1 MNSTLKRLLF
11 AAILLVTQTTNALP
25 RVASLN
31 LCADSLLLELA
42 LPSQIVSVSW
52 LAQDDTLSNY
62 AEQAKRFPSN
72 HGHIEELIPHA
83 PELVFTGANTS
94 AVENALLLRLGFK
107 VIKVL
112 PDRNFKDYENNL
124 KLVGEAIGRPEQ
136 AARLIKDF
144 RKSIVKPK
152 VNTNRQLNG
161 LIFQAN
167 GYSPGVATLPGEM
180 LTAAGL
186 KNSNANTHTGGS
198 FLSLEELLSM
208 RPDLIVL
215 TSLNN
220 QNPSLADLFLSHP
233 VLSGNRFANHNGASW
248 YPKTLTVQERHL
260 NCGSQ
265 FIALAI
271 AQIHRATATL
281 AR

>member
-11 AAILLVTQTTNALP
+11 AAILMVTQTTSALP

-72 HGHIEELIPHA
+72 HGHIEECIPHT
-83 PELVFTGANTS
+83 PDLVFTGANTS

-124 KLVGEAIGRPEQ
+124 KLVGEAIGRSDQ
-136 AARLIKDF
+136 AARLI
-144 RKSIVKPK
+144 
-152 VNTNRQLNG
+152 
-161 LIFQAN
+161 
-167 GYSPGVATLPGEM
+167 
-180 LTAAGL
+180 
-186 KNSNANTHTGGS
+186 
-198 FLSLEELLSM
+198 
-208 RPDLIVL
+208 
-215 TSLNN
+215 
-220 QNPSLADLFLSHP
+220 
-233 VLSGNRFANHNGASW
+233 
-248 YPKTLTVQERHL
+248 
-260 NCGSQ
+260 
-265 FIALAI
+265 
-271 AQIHRATATL
+271 
-281 AR
+281 